1 MIPAHVTRGM
11 YLASLVSVHALGLLA
26 EDGEVSMPALN
37 FGGGVHADCRHG
49 WDHERALIVG
59 VLGFGAPV
67 RRCLG
72 APVVGERGRERITVV
87 AHWKTSTVID
97 GRLVAS

>member
-1 MIPAHVTRGM
+1 MIPAEVTRGM
-11 YLASLVSVHALGLLA
+11 YLASLVSVYAFGLLA
-26 EDGEVSMPALN
+26 EEGIVSMPALHL
-37 FGGGVHADCRHG
+37 GGGVHADCRRA

-72 APVVGERGRERITVV
+72 APVMGERGRERITVV
-87 AHWKTSTVID
+87 AHWRASTVID
-97 GRLVAS
+97 GRLVPS